1 MSSLDSI
8 SRMTARGITGASAS
22 FAVAMLAS
30 VVVFVHRAE
39 PCRVARMTSAV
50 DLHAAW
56 IAVSVQSVGAV
67 QTVCVDALAARGIGL
82 EVRAVSGAGCAA
94 QVRHLRELAVSR
106 IGGLHGP

>member
-1 MSSLDSI
+1 MNTLDSI
-8 SRMTARGITGASAS
+8 SRMTARRMIGASAS

-39 PCRVARMTSAV
+39 PRRVARMTSTV

-56 IAVSVQSVGAV
+56 VAVSVQSVCAV
-67 QTVCVDALAARGIGL
+67 QTARCEALAACGIGL
-82 EVRAVSGAGCAA
+82 EVRAVSGAGCVV
-94 QVRHLRELAVSR
+94 QERHLRELAVSR